1 VVKPILKGRAHVFG
15 DDINTDYIIAGK
27 YTKTLDY
34 KSLASHL
41 FEDLD
46 PEFTKKLLPGDF
58 IVAGRNFGCGS
69 SREQAPIAIKYAGI
83 GAVLARSFS
92 RIFFR
97 NAINLG
103 LPVFVCD
110 TSNIRAEDPL
120 EIDLK
125 EQVVRNCRTKET
137 CVVEPLAPVMMDIIN
152 EGGLVPYLKKH
163 KDFNLRK

>member
-1 VVKPILKGRAHVFG
+1 MEQFLRGRAHIFG

-34 KSLASHL
+34 DSLASRL

-46 PEFTKKLLPGDF
+46 PEFTKKVSPGDF
-58 IVAGRNFGCGS
+58 IVAGENFGCGS

-83 GAVLARSFS
+83 GAVLARSFA

-103 LPVFVCD
+103 VPALVCD
-110 TSNIRAEDPL
+110 TRGIEADDEL
-120 EIDLK
+120 EIDLSGQRVTNVRSK
-125 EQVVRNCRTKET
+125 SVVPIK
-137 CVVEPLAPVMMDIIN
+137 PLAPVMVGIIN

-163 KDFNLRK
+163 GDFQIPD